1 MPLSLQIGHASHVGL
16 ERETN
21 EDSYLV
27 MTPPAVLPPVNALL
41 VVADGVG
48 GTNAGEVASGMLVE
62 SFLRWFQGN
71 TYGEQIYYNPAHADF
86 FVAGLK
92 DLLESVNERLYQ
104 TAATRPEWAKM
115 GTTATVGLFS
125 NGRLFVGHVGDT
137 RAYLLRNGV
146 IQQLTTDHSWV
157 ADEVAAGRLTEA
169 QAQNHP
175 KRNVINRVLGNDTLL
190 RVDRKAYDMQPMD
203 VIILTSDG
211 LTGLVADAEIRA
223 VVGGARTLQE
233 ACHQLVGL
241 ANQRGGHDNITVL
254 AARVLPEGSKGNDVA
269 GDGVIVNS
277 TYLGRGGAATPVGRP
292 ARPSNE
298 RAKPA
303 LTVVAARPSPPP
315 RTARPSGDGRLGVA
329 LLLFVAGAAA
339 AAALAFGA
347 VAAVRDHISLF
358 IGGLELDESRIAG
371 LLVILAVLIGFFL
384 GYLGR
389 QWLTERHA
397 PYKEGNS

>member
-16 ERETN
+16 EREIN

-27 MTPPAVLPPVNALL
+27 LVPPGVSPPVDALL
-41 VVADGVG
+41 LVADGVG
-48 GTNAGEVASGMLVE
+48 GTNAGEVASGLLVE

-71 TYGEQIYYNPAHADF
+71 TYGEQVYYNPAHADF

-92 DLLESVNERLYQ
+92 DLLENVNQRLYQ

-137 RAYLLRNGV
+137 RAYLLRGGV
-146 IQQLTTDHSWV
+146 LQQLTADHSWV

-169 QAQNHP
+169 QAQAHP

-190 RVDRKAYDMQPMD
+190 RVDRKAYDVQPMD

-223 VVGGARTLQE
+223 VVSGARTLQE
-233 ACHQLVGL
+233 ACQQLVAL

-269 GDGVIVNS
+269 ADGVVVNA
-277 TYLGRGGAATPVGRP
+277 TYLGRGGAAAPVGRP
-292 ARPSNE
+292 APPPSGRP
-298 RAKPA
+298 KVGQ
-303 LTVVAARPSPPP
+303 TIVAARPSPPP
-315 RTARPSGDGRLGVA
+315 RTAPPPRDGRAGVA
-329 LLLFVAGAAA
+329 LLLFVAVVAA

-347 VAAVRDHISLF
+347 VAAMRNHVSLL
-358 IGGLELDESRIAG
+358 IGGLEIDESLLAG
-371 LLVILAVLIGFFL
+371 LLVFLAMFIGFFL

-397 PYKEGNS
+397 HN

>member
-1 MPLSLQIGHASHVGL
+1 MPLSLQIGHASHIGL
-16 ERETN
+16 EREIN

-27 MTPPAVLPPVNALL
+27 LVPPGVSPPVDALL
-41 VVADGVG
+41 LVADGVG
-48 GTNAGEVASGMLVE
+48 GTNAGEVASGLLVE

-71 TYGEQIYYNPAHADF
+71 TYGEQVYYNPAHADF

-92 DLLESVNERLYQ
+92 DLLENVNQRLYQ

-137 RAYLLRNGV
+137 RAYLLRGGV
-146 IQQLTTDHSWV
+146 LQQLTADHSWV

-169 QAQNHP
+169 QAQAHP

-190 RVDRKAYDMQPMD
+190 RVDRKAYDVQPMD

-211 LTGLVADAEIRA
+211 LTGLVADTEIRA
-223 VVGGARTLQE
+223 VVSGARTLQE
-233 ACHQLVGL
+233 ACQQLVAL

-269 GDGVIVNS
+269 ADGVVVNAA
-277 TYLGRGGAATPVGRP
+277 YLGRGGAAAPVGRP
-292 ARPSNE
+292 APPPGGRS
-298 RAKPA
+298 KVGQ
-303 LTVVAARPSPPP
+303 TVVAARPSPPP
-315 RTARPSGDGRLGVA
+315 RTAPPPRDGRAGVA
-329 LLLFVAGAAA
+329 LLLFVAVVAA

-347 VAAVRDHISLF
+347 VAAMRNHVSLL
-358 IGGLELDESRIAG
+358 IGGLEIDESLLAG
-371 LLVILAVLIGFFL
+371 LLVFLAMFIGFFL

-397 PYKEGNS
+397 HN